1 MAPLALGS
9 INPFVASFIVTNN
22 QMWLCLGFP
31 RGLSGKESACKCRRC
46 GFHPRVG
53 KVPSRRKWQLLQ
65 HSCLGNPTDA
75 GAWWAAVHGVAKS
88 RTWTWLSG
96 YTTTSL
102 CLPEDLTQFL
112 FHCIFSIFQFCV
124 PVIFFPH
131 NCYYFFSLF
140 CLSGIF
146 WWKLLL
152 LMWNLFSYLI
162 RALIL

>member
-88 RTWTWLSG
+88 RTQLKRLTIHTQLRNLWGRLSKMLKFG
-96 YTTTSL
+96 ESVGLLSRKLTGAFKRSEITALVVAWWWPSVGLLVSL
-102 CLPEDLTQFL
+102 
-112 FHCIFSIFQFCV
+112 V
-124 PVIFFPH
+124 
-131 NCYYFFSLF
+131 
-140 CLSGIF
+140 
-146 WWKLLL
+146 
-152 LMWNLFSYLI
+152 
-162 RALIL
+162 